1 MARTTRR
8 GQGERGV
15 SRPPVNGLKFS
26 AVQSF
31 WQLKASRGAWL
42 RLKSDYKVRCG
53 RNLCNC
59 NCNLATS
66 DAFGVWQSGWCSATN
81 DKRQISLQLQQCWCW
96 WWWSAAGNRQE
107 GPEGGEDR
115 EQTPWWIAKPQ
126 KAGQLL
132 LAAAVSCGK
141 DTQKP
146 SQGKGKYWHSLSEC
160 SRRQAGSQG

>member
-8 GQGERGV
+8 EQGERGV

-107 GPEGGEDR
+107 GHRQEGGG
-115 EQTPWWIAKPQ
+115 
-126 KAGQLL
+126 GQGTNPMMNSQAAEGG
-132 LAAAVSCGK
+132 AAAACGC
-141 DTQKP
+141 
-146 SQGKGKYWHSLSEC
+146 SLVWQGHTKAEP
-160 SRRQAGSQG
+160 RQR